1 MHQFALT
8 VVVLCFCVGVA
19 SAQTGY
25 FKQGA
30 SGQDSTCPE
39 TDPCADPFSF
49 IPSATF
55 SEYVLA
61 AGTYAFTSAV
71 YLSRSFTMRKWVE
84 KGEQQ
89 QVLLLGQTTSALC
102 FSLSESAPHITLSFR
117 SLTIECQ
124 GGLAF
129 HFIPYQSGSL
139 SLQDV
144 IIQNSGGLF
153 IENDRVIPTPQY
165 TLFTAGLVIKDTPC
179 TAALSLKNVDWV
191 FGKVKLENH
200 CNSVVL
206 DNSSAI
212 SNGGFITFQRFRS
225 SPVLSLYHS
234 DMITDLATVEFLD
247 NEVEAMVVMRG
258 SNWRST
264 GLVSFERNSASVVFD
279 IYSAGG
285 RDTQLYSLIPLR
297 MVDNQ
302 FEYTFITA
310 STSDLCV
317 LPCDDES
324 PEYCDCIYQSL
335 ISWGEVTIEEA
346 PSLVLP
352 LYVSPPSPIDM
363 ELHLVLAPPDG
374 VVHGQHFTLLPSP
387 SQPFNDSSLEIIV
400 NIPQGEE
407 KLRLAI
413 TPLTALRE
421 AVTLTLRV
429 PDGYFNPPFFLS
441 ANQMQAVLFP
451 ASSDP
456 PVYKPEESTIAVTFP
471 NANKADH
478 TLFFSD
484 ERLQNNSVTAQFV
497 ALTEVDEDGGVV
509 ASVSLQDVEWRSEE
523 LGNTAFNLKN
533 ALPFISFST
542 EITSFLL
549 PDGVPLNLTEAIRLE
564 LNFTMFEE
572 AQVISFAGVEQVMA
586 GNTLKWNVLL
596 SSWPFQHQNHSL
608 VLHLSVISE
617 DGPVSLL
624 SQHTTKEGVWECKL
638 QTENTRVPMNVLL
651 LAIVD
656 GSPSP
661 TRDVKGEWK
670 EGKLML
676 KLPWFNHSLMLDPD
690 MSLLLAEES
699 DGEEDG
705 EDGDDELWWKI
716 VVPVV
721 VVVVVAAA
729 VVTLVVVW
737 WQRRERRTRI
747 NQRSVVS
754 L

>member
-1 MHQFALT
+1 MPQFAWT
-8 VVVLCFCVGVA
+8 AVVLCFCAGFA

-30 SGQDSTCPE
+30 SGQDPDCPE
-39 TDPCADPFSF
+39 TNPCADPFSF
-49 IPSATF
+49 ISLGDF

-61 AGTYAFTSAV
+61 AGTYAFTSTV
-71 YLSRSFTMRKWVE
+71 YFSSSFTIRKWVE

-89 QVLLLGQTTSALC
+89 PVLLLGQTTIVLNNTSAT
-102 FSLSESAPHITLSFR
+102 ST
-117 SLTIECQ
+117 
-124 GGLAF
+124 
-129 HFIPYQSGSL
+129 
-139 SLQDV
+139 
-144 IIQNSGGLF
+144 
-153 IENDRVIPTPQY
+153 
-165 TLFTAGLVIKDTPC
+165 
-179 TAALSLKNVDWV
+179 
-191 FGKVKLENH
+191 
-200 CNSVVL
+200 
-206 DNSSAI
+206 
-212 SNGGFITFQRFRS
+212 GGFITFQRFRTS
-225 SPVLSLYHS
+225 SVLSLYHS
-234 DMITDLATVEFLD
+234 DMITDLTTVEFLD
-247 NEVEAMVVMRG
+247 NDVEAMVVLKG

-279 IYSAGG
+279 IYSADG

-302 FEYTFITA
+302 FGYTFSTA

-317 LPCDDES
+317 LPCNDES

-363 ELHLVLAPPDG
+363 ELHLVLDPPDG
-374 VVHGQHFTLLPSP
+374 VVHGQHFTILPSP
-387 SQPFNDSSLEIIV
+387 SRSFNDSSLEIIV

-413 TPLTALRE
+413 TPLTALWE
-421 AVTLTLRV
+421 AVTLMLRV
-429 PDGYFNPPFFLS
+429 PNGYLDPPFFLS
-441 ANQMQAVLFP
+441 ANQMHG
-451 ASSDP
+451 S
-456 PVYKPEESTIAVTFP
+456 
-471 NANKADH
+471 
-478 TLFFSD
+478 LFFSN

-497 ALTEVDEDGGVV
+497 ALMEVDEDGGGV
-509 ASVSLQDVEWRSEE
+509 ATVSLQDVEWRSEE
-523 LGNTAFNLKN
+523 LGNTSFNLKN

-549 PDGVPLNLTEAIRLE
+549 PDGVSLNLTEAIRLE

-586 GNTLKWNVLL
+586 ANTLKWNVLL
-596 SSWPFQHQNHSL
+596 SSWPFQHHNHPL
-608 VLHLSVISE
+608 VLHLSIISE

-638 QTENTRVPMNVLL
+638 QTENTLVPMNVLL

-670 EGKLML
+670 EGKG
-676 KLPWFNHSLMLDPD
+676 K
-690 MSLLLAEES
+690 
-699 DGEEDG
+699 
-705 EDGDDELWWKI
+705 
-716 VVPVV
+716 
-721 VVVVVAAA
+721 
-729 VVTLVVVW
+729 
-737 WQRRERRTRI
+737 
-747 NQRSVVS
+747 
-754 L
+754 